1 MDENNNFNNEI
12 GYDSNKFDPFN
23 KKDPL
28 STKSVR
34 WVVLYDI
41 RDAKRLRKVAKI
53 MESYGV
59 RVQKS
64 VFELIAPVDVIERL
78 RYRIQKVIQ
87 LEDYVLYIN
96 ICEEDWQKQMKFGSK
111 STGYEEKDFYI
122 L

>member
-1 MDENNNFNNEI
+1 MEEDINSFENERI
-12 GYDSNKFDPFN
+12 DPFN
-23 KKDPL
+23 KKDL
-28 STKSVR
+28 TASKSEK
-34 WVVLYDI
+34 WIVLYDI
-41 RDAKRLRKVAKI
+41 RDSKRLRKVAKI

-64 VFELIAPVDVIERL
+64 VFELLAPIDIIQRL

-96 ICEEDWQKQMKFGSK
+96 LCEEDWQKQIKYGSK
-111 STGYEEKDFYI
+111 ATGYEEKNFYI